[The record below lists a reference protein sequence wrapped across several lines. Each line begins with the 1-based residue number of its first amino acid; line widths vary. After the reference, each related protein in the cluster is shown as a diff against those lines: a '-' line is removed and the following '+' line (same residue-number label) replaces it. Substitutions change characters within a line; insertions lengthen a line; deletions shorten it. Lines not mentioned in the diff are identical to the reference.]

1 MEIHVNIEFV
11 DSLKDLTATIN
22 ELKKL
27 KSLDTKVF
35 VTVQNLRTDLPAAN
49 IKLSEEDEQK
59 IKDLLKTS
67 GVEWEQAKQD
77 NDYLAFCLAAANFL
91 KEIKS

>member
-11 DSLKDLTATIN
+11 DSLEELTATIN
-22 ELKKL
+22 ELKKF
-27 KSLDTKVF
+27 KSLDTKIV
-35 VTVQNLRTDLPAAN
+35 VTVQNLTTGLPAAH

-77 NDYLAFCLAAANFL
+77 DGYLAFCLAAANFL
-91 KEIKS
+91 KDIKS

>member
-22 ELKKL
+22 ELEKL

-35 VTVQNLRTDLPAAN
+35 VTVQNLKTDLPAGTD
-49 IKLSEEDEQK
+49 KP
-59 IKDLLKTS
+59 
-67 GVEWEQAKQD
+67 VE
-77 NDYLAFCLAAANFL
+77 
-91 KEIKS
+91 

>member
-1 MEIHVNIEFV
+1 MEIHINLEFV
-11 DSLKDLTATIN
+11 ESIDELKATIDELKDMEYLGTKIFVN
-22 ELKKL
+22 VEHLKIG
-27 KSLDTKVF
+27 
-35 VTVQNLRTDLPAAN
+35 LPAAH

-77 NDYLAFCLAAANFL
+77 DGYLAFCLAAANFL
-91 KEIKS
+91 KDIKS

>member
-35 VTVQNLRTDLPAAN
+35 VTVQNLSTGLPAAN

-67 GVEWEQAKQD
+67 SVEWEQAKQD
-77 NDYLAFCLAAANFL
+77 DGYLAFCLAAANFL
-91 KEIKS
+91 KDIKS